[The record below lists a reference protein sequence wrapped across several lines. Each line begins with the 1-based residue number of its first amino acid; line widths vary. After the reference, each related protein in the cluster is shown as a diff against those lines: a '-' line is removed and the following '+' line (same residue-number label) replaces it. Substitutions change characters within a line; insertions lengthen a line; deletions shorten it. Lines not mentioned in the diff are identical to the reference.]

1 MKTLFDSLVRTFV
14 PIVVGAVIGG
24 FVTAGIELDAG
35 FEPALIVAVTAAF
48 QGVYYLVVRL
58 FEKYVSPKFGW
69 LLGLAKTPEYN
80 APSKDEVLARL
91 EPLTDSEREA
101 SIQFAAAR
109 VNKGA

>member
-14 PIVVGAVIGG
+14 PIVVGAVIGA

-69 LLGLAKTPEYN
+69 LLGLAKTPEYDVK
-80 APSKDEVLARL
+80 SKDEILARL
-91 EPLTDSEREA
+91 EPLTPSELNA
-101 SIQFAAAR
+101 SIQAAVSR
-109 VNKGA
+109 VNK